1 MARDL
6 VSQRCGLQGSHSL
19 CDSEDN
25 AESAEN
31 GEPELEEITFY
42 HVLQIR
48 QSWPQ
53 GAIKSSLQKFNNN
66 GRNSVYLCF
75 AQTQNIQP
83 KPRGGQMRP

>member
-1 MARDL
+1 M
-6 VSQRCGLQGSHSL
+6 SWHGSGLPFPEMRIERFAQSL

-48 QSWPQ
+48 Q

-83 KPRGGQMRP
+83 KPRGGYMRP